1 MDAHAPGDVAQG
13 DAGSGHA
20 ALYSIGRCLPGAR
33 PQAMTR
39 PLQGQTIAEVTGM
52 AHTDLRKH
60 KLGWIG
66 TGRMGFPM
74 AGRLL
79 KKGADVAIYNRTR
92 AKAEPLVPAGGRLVD
107 SPAALAE
114 RDIVFTMVSTSD
126 DLLEVTL
133 GPHGVLSRPGRAP
146 NILVDCSTVSQE
158 ASGKV
163 RAAAAAAGCA
173 LLAAPVSGNGKV
185 VKAGRLSLVVS
196 GSRAAYEEALPY
208 LEALGEGVSYV
219 GEGELARIV
228 KICHNVF
235 LGVITQSLAEITVLA
250 EKAGAPRHAFLDF
263 GLAAARKHDVPMPV
277 AALVREIV
285 QSLIGSGSVDCDFA
299 ALLQH
304 EAKAAQLALRPENV
318 PVTDGLEEKRDPA
331 PRAGA
336 A

>member
-1 MDAHAPGDVAQG
+1 MAHA
-13 DAGSGHA
+13 
-20 ALYSIGRCLPGAR
+20 
-33 PQAMTR
+33 
-39 PLQGQTIAEVTGM
+39 
-52 AHTDLRKH
+52 DLRKH

-79 KKGADVAIYNRTR
+79 KKGADVAVYNRTR

-107 SPAALAE
+107 SPAALAD

-126 DLLEVTL
+126 DLLEVTV
-133 GPHGVLSRPGRAP
+133 GPRGVLSRPVAP
-146 NILVDCSTVSQE
+146 KILVDCSTVSQE

-163 RAAAAAAGCA
+163 RAAAASAGCA

-196 GSRAAYEEALPY
+196 GSRAAYDEALPY

-235 LGVITQSLAEITVLA
+235 LGVVTQSLAEITVLA

-263 GLAAARKHDVPMPV
+263 INKSVMGSTFTRYKTPAFVNLDFTPTFTPVLLRKDLDLGLAAARKHDVPMPV

-285 QSLIGSGSVDCDFA
+285 QSLIGAGSVDCDFA

-318 PVTDGLEEKRDPA
+318 PVTDGLEEKREA
-331 PRAGA
+331 SPRAGMS
-336 A
+336 

>member
-1 MDAHAPGDVAQG
+1 MAHA
-13 DAGSGHA
+13 
-20 ALYSIGRCLPGAR
+20 
-33 PQAMTR
+33 
-39 PLQGQTIAEVTGM
+39 
-52 AHTDLRKH
+52 DLRKH

-79 KKGADVAIYNRTR
+79 KKGADVAVYNRTR

-107 SPAALAE
+107 SPAALAD

-126 DLLEVTL
+126 DLLEVTV
-133 GPHGVLSRPGRAP
+133 GPRGVLSRPVAP
-146 NILVDCSTVSQE
+146 KILVDCSTVSQE

-163 RAAAAAAGCA
+163 RAAAASAGCA

-196 GSRAAYEEALPY
+196 GSRAAYDEALPY

-235 LGVITQSLAEITVLA
+235 LGVVTQSLAEITVLA

-263 GLAAARKHDVPMPV
+263 INKSVMGSTFTRYKTPAFVNLDFTPTFTPVLLRKDLDLGLAAARKHDVPMPV

-285 QSLIGSGSVDCDFA
+285 QSLIGAGSVDCDFA

-318 PVTDGLEEKRDPA
+318 PVTDGLEEKRETS
-331 PRAGA
+331 PRAGVS
-336 A
+336 

>member
-1 MDAHAPGDVAQG
+1 MAN
-13 DAGSGHA
+13 
-20 ALYSIGRCLPGAR
+20 
-33 PQAMTR
+33 
-39 PLQGQTIAEVTGM
+39 AEL
-52 AHTDLRKH
+52 HKH
-60 KLGWIG
+60 RLGWIG

-79 KKGADVAIYNRTR
+79 KKGADVAVFNRTR
-92 AKAEPLVPAGGRLVD
+92 AKAETLVPLGGRLVE
-107 SPAALAE
+107 SPSALAD

-126 DLLEVTL
+126 DLLEVVL

-146 NILVDCSTVSQE
+146 RILIDCSTVSEE

-196 GSRAAYEEALPY
+196 GSRAAYDEALPY

-235 LGVITQSLAEITVLA
+235 LGVIAQSLAEITVLA
-250 EKAGAPRHAFLDF
+250 EKAGGRRHAFLEFVNKSVLGPTFTRYKTPAYVNLDF
-263 GLAAARKHDVPMPV
+263 APTFTPVLLRKDLDLGLAAARKLDVPMPV

-299 ALLQH
+299 ALLEQ
-304 EAKAAQLALRPENV
+304 EARSAQLPLRPENV
-318 PVTDGLEEKRDPA
+318 PVSDGLEEKREQP